1 MSHDISGLLVI
12 FDQQQDN
19 QVHQDQQ
26 QDCQHPHNQHHCR
39 TNSIKHNISSFK
51 DKMFFFYTVR

>member
-12 FDQQQDN
+12 FDQQQDD

-26 QDCQHPHNQHHCR
+26 QDDQVHQDQQQDDQGHQDQ
-39 TNSIKHNISSFK
+39 HNISSF
-51 DKMFFFYTVR
+51 